1 MSELNTNAT
10 VTLTV
15 NGRQAQEMLDNLK
28 QKATQ
33 LETAIDKARRSGD
46 KASLKRLQKELNQT
60 NAQIKQIQSAT
71 ASAED
76 VMRRLDRATPK
87 QLNQTLS
94 LLRRQLNGIE
104 RGSEAWT
111 AQVAK
116 IKAVKAE
123 LDRVNAEFRQS
134 ETLLQRVN
142 RNINEWGTTIA
153 GAAAAAT
160 GLIMAGRSAVNTY
173 AEWEQEM
180 ANVSKFTSLSME
192 QVRELNAEMAK
203 MNTRTSIIELNRYA
217 EDAGKLGMKSIEDI
231 MGYVRGADQIN
242 VALSDIGD
250 GATLVLSK
258 LSDIFGIKREL
269 GTEQALLSIGSTI
282 TELSQNCTASSAYL
296 ANFAKRMGG
305 VGKAAGM
312 TLPQLIAIGAVLDAN
327 GQAAEMS
334 ATAVSKL
341 IMDAYKESDKF
352 AKALNL
358 NAEQFKKVMAED
370 ANAGFLMIIERFK
383 EIGNMDA
390 LAPVFKDMGEN
401 GARASQVMATL
412 ANNLDMV
419 KWEQEEAQ
427 KAFDSATKVTQMYD
441 IQNNTAQAGIEKA
454 RKRVAALA
462 AELGEKLLPVMR
474 HVYTTSSL
482 TLRFL
487 STTVSFVLEHRRVLI
502 SLTAAIAAYTVAV
515 NLAVI
520 KQKLLNSWVV
530 VSTTATKAYEVVVNH
545 LKAAQLALQLGVA
558 KLTGNYA
565 RQNVIMTELKTKT
578 AALTN
583 VYALMAA
590 AVVAAVVAIVSS
602 LNRQS
607 RAQQMLGEI
616 EAKARRNTAE
626 DIKRIEILKTTIE
639 NETLSIDN
647 RRKAIEEL
655 QSIIPDYHAS
665 LSDEGEL
672 IGHNA
677 EVLGLYVE
685 QLKNTAKIQ
694 AALAKL
700 PEAEERLRSIQ
711 REAPE
716 NLTNAMVYEKTEGL
730 SPEEAAGRAGASPA
744 AYRVFRSQLEEA
756 NAEVKQLNR
765 IIDGL
770 TAQNQSL
777 ADQAKGL
784 QVSKGN
790 GGDSEDEGGGD
801 SSGNEDG
808 KGTKLRDRFQQ
819 EKEWRERQQAEI
831 RISYARGEA
840 DYEQYKKRLEEIEV
854 EYGEKLLARTDLT
867 EQERITAE
875 ADYYEALV
883 AQAKAGLQRT
893 KEAEDAA
900 FEEQKMALQQRYI
913 DGESTTETYQEA
925 LRMLELE
932 HARKMVDIYKEGT
945 KERLAAERAYQDK
958 LLADAQKRR
967 QKVENEEKK
976 HQQKLEA
983 IKKEYFGLNAM
994 ERQQALS
1001 QDLEALRKVYMDEV
1015 RIAGNNA
1022 KEKLRIEEAYQK
1034 GRVAL
1039 IRKYGGEE
1047 LNGMQQ
1053 ATQAVVEW
1061 LDSDG
1066 GEAILESFDVVVSG
1080 MGAIFSGLSDI
1091 VQAEL
1096 EIQTAAINRRYDAE
1110 TSFAEGNTYKVKK
1123 LERDKEQEIA
1133 RIKNEAN
1140 RKMFAMQVI
1149 QAVAQTAQNAL
1160 AAYGSAAQVPI
1171 VGYILA
1177 PIAAATAVAAGAIQ
1191 IAAIKKQQQASEAQG
1206 YAEGGFTPKGP
1217 KDLEV
1222 GVVHAGEWVASQA
1235 LVNSPVARP
1244 MIEALDY
1251 AQRTNTIGTLRS
1263 EDVSRTITAPAVIA
1277 RQSEDG
1283 RLLQTMAATAA
1294 ALSSYSSVIDRLNR
1308 RLNEPFVTVNTVEG
1322 DRGIKRAQ
1330 EEYDNLMRNK
1340 TPRSQR

>member
-33 LETAIDKARRSGD
+33 LEAAIDKARRSGD
-46 KASLKRLQKELNQT
+46 KATLKRLQKELNQT

-76 VMRRLDRATPK
+76 VLRRLDRATPK
-87 QLNQTLS
+87 QLNQTLTV
-94 LLRRQLNGIE
+94 LRRQLNGIE
-104 RGSEAWT
+104 RDSEAWNI
-111 AQVAK
+111 QVQK
-116 IKAVKAE
+116 IQRVKAE
-123 LDRVNAEFRQS
+123 IDRVNAELRQS
-134 ETLLQRVN
+134 ESLLQRLN
-142 RNINEWGTTIA
+142 RGFNEWGATIA
-153 GAAAAAT
+153 TAAAAVT
-160 GLIMAGRSAVNTY
+160 GLVMAGRSAVNAY
-173 AEWEQEM
+173 AELEQEM
-180 ANVSKFTSLSME
+180 ANVSKFTSLPME
-192 QVRELNAEMAK
+192 KVKELNEEMKK
-203 MNTRTSIIELNRYA
+203 MNTRTSLIELNKYA
-217 EDAGKLGMKSIEDI
+217 EDAGKLGMKTIEDI

-258 LSDIFGIKREL
+258 LSSIFGIKDQL
-269 GTEQALLSIGSTI
+269 GTEQALLAIGSTI
-282 TELSQNCTASSAYL
+282 TELSQNCTAGSEYL
-296 ANFAKRMGG
+296 ANFARRMGG
-305 VGKAAGM
+305 VGKAANM

-370 ANAGFLMIIERFK
+370 ANAGFIMILERFK

-412 ANNLDMV
+412 ANNIDMV

-427 KAFDSATKVTQMYD
+427 KAFDKATKVTQMYD

-462 AELGEKLLPVMR
+462 AELGEKLLPIMR
-474 HVYTTSSL
+474 HVYTSSSL

-487 STTVSFVLEHRRVLI
+487 STTVSFFIEHRKAILTA
-502 SLTAAIAAYTVAV
+502 TAAIVAYNVAV
-515 NLAVI
+515 NLSAIRLKTLNAWTAVT
-520 KQKLLNSWVV
+520 
-530 VSTTATKAYEVVVNH
+530 TTATKGYKAVVD
-545 LKAAQLALQLGVA
+545 LLTVA
-558 KLTGNYA
+558 KLRLQLAGARLTGNMA
-565 RQNVIMTELKTKT
+565 KESSLLVDLQNKGKQLRT
-578 AALTN
+578 
-583 VYALMAA
+583 VYGLMAA
-590 AVVAAVVAIVSS
+590 AVVAAIIAIVQS
-602 LNRQS
+602 LREQ
-607 RAQQMLGEI
+607 RKEQQLLQDI
-616 EAKARRNTAE
+616 EKEARMNSAE
-626 DIKRIEILKTTIE
+626 EIKRIDILKRTIE
-639 NETLSIDN
+639 DETVSIEN

-665 LSDEGEL
+665 LSDEGKL

-677 EVLGLYVE
+677 EVLGIYVE
-685 QLKNTAKIQ
+685 QLKNKAKID

-700 PEAEERLRSIQ
+700 PEATERRKKLQ
-711 REAPE
+711 NEASDRMV
-716 NLTNAMVYEKTEGL
+716 NAMFYESEGMNAD
-730 SPEEAAGRAGASPA
+730 EAAGKAGASPS
-744 AYRVFRSQLEEA
+744 AYRAWKAQLEAADRE
-756 NAEVKQLNR
+756 EKELNR
-765 IIDGL
+765 IIDDL
-770 TAQNQSL
+770 TARNMEL
-777 ADQAKGL
+777 ADQARAKSESSGEGGG
-784 QVSKGN
+784 SGN
-790 GGDSEDEGGGD
+790 GGGGGD
-801 SSGNEDG
+801 GSDDKQ
-808 KGTKLRDRFQQ
+808 KGDKFKA

-840 DYEQYKKRLEEIEV
+840 DYEQYQKRLEEIEV
-854 EYGEKLLARTDLT
+854 EYGQKILARTDLT
-867 EQERITAE
+867 EQERIIAE
-875 ADYYEALV
+875 ADYYEAV
-883 AQAKAGLQRT
+883 AAKTKAGLERT
-893 KEAEDAA
+893 REAEDAA
-900 FEEQKMALQQRYI
+900 YEEQKMAIQQRYI
-913 DGESTTETYQEA
+913 DGMSSTEAYQEA
-925 LRMLELE
+925 LRMLELD
-932 HARKMVDIYKEGT
+932 HARKVVAIYKEGT
-945 KERLAAERAYQDK
+945 KERLAAEQAYQEK
-958 LLADAQKRR
+958 LLADTQRRRKEYEQK
-967 QKVENEEKK
+967 EKE
-976 HQQKLEA
+976 HQQKLKK
-983 IKKEYFGLNAM
+983 IKDEYFGVNAA

-1001 QDLEALRKVYMDEV
+1001 QDLALLRQVYQNE
-1015 RIAGNNA
+1015 ITLAGNNA

-1034 GRVAL
+1034 AKAAL

-1047 LNGMQQ
+1047 LNGMQ
-1053 ATQAVVEW
+1053 ASTQAVVEW

-1066 GEAILESFDVVVSG
+1066 GKAILESFDTIVSG
-1080 MGAIFSGLSDI
+1080 MSSIFSGLSDI
-1091 VQAEL
+1091 IQSEL
-1096 EIQTAAINRRYDAE
+1096 EIQTAAITRRYDAE
-1110 TSFAEGNTYKVKK
+1110 ISFAEGNTYKVKR
-1123 LERDKEQEIA
+1123 LEREKEQEIA

-1149 QAVAQTAQNAL
+1149 QAVAQTATAAINA
-1160 AAYGSAAQVPI
+1160 YSSAASVPY

-1177 PIAAATAVAAGAIQ
+1177 PIAAAMAVAAGAIQ

-1235 LVNSPVARP
+1235 LVNSPAARP

-1263 EDVSRTITAPAVIA
+1263 EDVSRSITAPTVLAKQA
-1277 RQSEDG
+1277 TDG
-1283 RLLQTMAATAA
+1283 TLVA
-1294 ALSSYSSVIDRLNR
+1294 ALTSNSAAMANYSSVMRQLEKRLE
-1308 RLNEPFVTVNTVEG
+1308 EPFVTVNTVEG

-1330 EEYDNLMRNK
+1330 DEYDNLMRNK

>member
-15 NGRQAQEMLDNLK
+15 NGRQAQEMLDNLR

-33 LETAIDKARRSGD
+33 LEAAIDKARRNGD
-46 KASLKRLQKELNQT
+46 KTSLKRLQKELNQT

-76 VMRRLDRATPK
+76 VLRRLDRATPK

-94 LLRRQLNGIE
+94 VLRRQLNGIE

-134 ETLLQRVN
+134 ETLLQRIN
-142 RNINEWGTTIA
+142 RNINEWGGTIA
-153 GAAAAAT
+153 GAAAAVT

-203 MNTRTSIIELNRYA
+203 MNTRTSLIDLNKYA

-258 LSDIFGIKREL
+258 LSDIFGIKQQL

-282 TELSQNCTASSAYL
+282 TELSQNCTASSEYL

-305 VGKAAGM
+305 VGKAANM

-412 ANNLDMV
+412 ANNIDMV

-427 KAFDSATKVTQMYD
+427 KAFDKATKVTQMYD

-454 RKRVAALA
+454 RKRVTALA

-474 HVYTTSSL
+474 HVYTSSSL

-487 STTVSFVLEHRRVLI
+487 STTVTFISEHRKALL
-502 SLTAAIAAYTVAV
+502 SLTAAIVTYTVAV

-520 KQKLLNSWVV
+520 KQKLLNTWVAV
-530 VSTTATKAYEVVVNH
+530 TTATSKAYEEVVTH
-545 LKAAQLALQLGVA
+545 LKTAHLALQLGIA
-558 KLTGNYA
+558 KLTGNWA
-565 RQNVIMTELKTKT
+565 KQCLIMTELKGKT

-583 VYALMAA
+583 VYALLAA
-590 AVVAAVVAIVSS
+590 GVVAAVVAIVSS
-602 LNRQS
+602 LNKQS
-607 RAQQMLGEI
+607 RAQKLLADI
-616 EAKARRNTAE
+616 ESEARRNTSE

-677 EVLGLYVE
+677 EALGLYVE
-685 QLKNTAKIQ
+685 QLKDTAKIQ

-700 PEAEERLRSIQ
+700 PDAEERLRKIQ
-711 REAPE
+711 KDAPD
-716 NLTNAMVYEKTEGL
+716 NLIDALVYENMEGL
-730 SPEEAAGRAGASPA
+730 NPDEAAGKANASPT
-744 AYRVFRSQLEEA
+744 AYRVFRNQLNEA
-756 NAEVKQLNR
+756 DAEVKQLNR
-765 IIDGL
+765 IIDDL
-770 TAQNQSL
+770 TAQNQAL
-777 ADQAKGL
+777 ADQAAALKTG
-784 QVSKGN
+784 SSGNGNGDGDGGN
-790 GGDSEDEGGGD
+790 GGGGGD
-801 SSGNEDG
+801 DG
-808 KGTKLRDRFQQ
+808 KKSRDKFQT
-819 EKEWRERQQAEI
+819 EKDWRERQQAEI
-831 RISYARGEA
+831 RISYARGEV
-840 DYEQYKKRLEEIEV
+840 DYEQYKKRLEEIEI
-854 EYGEKLLARTDLT
+854 EYGRKILARTDLT
-867 EQERITAE
+867 AQERITAE
-875 ADYYEALV
+875 ADYYEAV
-883 AQAKAGLQRT
+883 AAQAKAGLQRT
-893 KEAEDAA
+893 RQAEDAA
-900 FEEQKMALQQRYI
+900 FEEQKVALQQRYI
-913 DGESTTETYQEA
+913 DGESTTESYQEA
-925 LRMLELE
+925 MRMLELE
-932 HARKMVDIYKEGT
+932 HARKVVAIYKEGT
-945 KERLAAERAYQDK
+945 KERLAAERSYQD
-958 LLADAQKRR
+958 LLFADAQKRR
-967 QKVENEEKK
+967 QKAESEEKK
-976 HQQKLEA
+976 HQQRLEA
-983 IKKEYFGLNAM
+983 IKKEYFGMNAM
-994 ERQQALS
+994 ERQQALTKDLAALQLVY
-1001 QDLEALRKVYMDEV
+1001 QDEI

-1034 GRVAL
+1034 AKAAL

-1053 ATQAVVEW
+1053 ATQAVVDW

-1066 GEAILESFDVVVSG
+1066 GQAIIQSIDTIVSG
-1080 MGAIFSGLSDI
+1080 MSSIFSGLSDI
-1091 VQAEL
+1091 IQAEL
-1096 EIQTAAINRRYDAE
+1096 EIQTAAITRRYDAE
-1110 TSFAEGNTYKVKK
+1110 LSFAEGNTYKVKK
-1123 LERDKEQEIA
+1123 LEREKEQEIA

-1149 QAVAQTAQNAL
+1149 QAVAQTATAAINA
-1160 AAYGSAAQVPI
+1160 YSSAAQVPMI
-1171 VGYILA
+1171 GYILA
-1177 PIAAATAVAAGAIQ
+1177 PIAAAMAVAAGAIQ
-1191 IAAIKKQQQASEAQG
+1191 VAAIKKQQQASEAQG

-1235 LVNSPVARP
+1235 LVNSPAARP

-1251 AQRTNTIGTLRS
+1251 AQRTNTIGMLRS
-1263 EDVSRTITAPAVIA
+1263 EDVSRSITAPAVIA

-1283 RLLQTMAATAA
+1283 RLQQTMAATAA
-1294 ALSSYSSVIDRLNR
+1294 ALSSYSSAIDKLNK

-1330 EEYDNLMRNK
+1330 DEYDNLMRNK
-1340 TPRSQR
+1340 TPRFNG

>member
-46 KASLKRLQKELNQT
+46 KTSLKRLQKELNQT

-142 RNINEWGTTIA
+142 RGINEWGATIA
-153 GAAAAAT
+153 GAAAAVT
-160 GLIMAGRSAVNTY
+160 GLIMAGRSAVNIY
-173 AEWEQEM
+173 AELEQEM
-180 ANVSKFTSLSME
+180 ANVSKFTSLPME
-192 QVRELNAEMAK
+192 KVRELNAEMEK
-203 MNTRTSIIELNRYA
+203 MNTRTSIIELNKYA
-217 EDAGKLGMKSIEDI
+217 EDAGKLGMKTIEDI

-258 LSDIFGIKREL
+258 LSSIFGIKDEL

-296 ANFAKRMGG
+296 ANFARRMGG
-305 VGKAAGM
+305 VGKAADM

-358 NAEQFKKVMAED
+358 NAEQFKKVMSED
-370 ANAGFLMIIERFK
+370 ANAGFLMILERFK

-462 AELGEKLLPVMR
+462 AELGEKLLPVMK
-474 HVYTTSSL
+474 HVYTSSSL

-487 STTVSFVLEHRRVLI
+487 STTISFISEHRKALL
-502 SLTAAIAAYTVAV
+502 SLTAAIVTYTVAV

-520 KQKLLNSWVV
+520 KQKLLNTWVAV
-530 VSTTATKAYEVVVNH
+530 TTTATKAYEVVVNH
-545 LKAAQLALQLGVA
+545 LKTAQLL
-558 KLTGNYA
+558 
-565 RQNVIMTELKTKT
+565 IMTELKTKT

-583 VYALMAA
+583 VYSLMAA
-590 AVVAAVVAIVSS
+590 AVVAAVVAIVAS
-602 LNRQS
+602 LNKQS

-616 EAKARRNTAE
+616 EAEARRNTAE
-626 DIKRIEILKTTIE
+626 DIKRIEILKATIE

-700 PEAEERLRSIQ
+700 PEAEEKLRSIQ
-711 REAPE
+711 KEAPE
-716 NLTNAMVYEKTEGL
+716 NLTEAMVYEKTEGL

-765 IIDGL
+765 IIDSL

-790 GGDSEDEGGGD
+790 GGEGENEGGNGGNSGGD
-801 SSGNEDG
+801 D
-808 KGTKLRDRFQQ
+808 KGDKNRDKFKE

-840 DYEQYKKRLEEIEV
+840 DYEQYQKRLEEIEV
-854 EYGEKLLARTDLT
+854 EYGQRILSRSDLT
-867 EQERITAE
+867 AQERITAE
-875 ADYYEALV
+875 ADYYEAIA
-883 AQAKAGLQRT
+883 AQTKAGLQRT

-983 IKKEYFGLNAM
+983 IKKEYFGMNVM

-1034 GRVAL
+1034 AKASL

-1047 LNGMQQ
+1047 LNGMQE
-1053 ATQAVVEW
+1053 ATQAVVDW
-1061 LDSDG
+1061 MDSDG
-1066 GEAILESFDVVVSG
+1066 GQAVLGSFDAIVSG
-1080 MGAIFSGLSDI
+1080 MSSIFSGLSDI
-1091 VQAEL
+1091 IQAEL

-1110 TSFAEGNTYKVKK
+1110 ISFAEGNTYKVKK
-1123 LERDKEQEIA
+1123 LEQEKEQETA
-1133 RIKNEAN
+1133 RLKNEAN
-1140 RKMFAMQVI
+1140 RKMFAMQVM
-1149 QAVAQTAQNAL
+1149 QAVAQTAMAAINA
-1160 AAYGSAAQVPI
+1160 YSSAAQVPMI
-1171 VGYILA
+1171 GYILA
-1177 PIAAATAVAAGAIQ
+1177 PIAAAMAVAAGAIQ

-1217 KDLEV
+1217 KDMEV

-1235 LVNSPVARP
+1235 LVNSPAARP

-1283 RLLQTMAATAA
+1283 RLQRSMAATAA
-1294 ALSSYSSVIDRLNR
+1294 ALSEYSSAIDKLNR
-1308 RLNEPFVTVNTVEG
+1308 RLDEPFVTVNTVEG

-1330 EEYDNLMRNK
+1330 DEYDNLMRNK
-1340 TPRSQR
+1340 TPRSQRS